1 MARYTGGIDTY
12 KCISEVRRIKNEGY
26 SPKIIACMVLDSY
39 NKHQR
44 GEKLTQFE
52 RFVIGLRYSEFF
64 VTDEIPS
71 QENYYAADI
80 KRVEFLKQ
88 LGLKPEEFNKLC
100 FEVAGLR

>member
-12 KCISEVRRIKNEGY
+12 KCISEVRKIKNEGY

-39 NKHQR
+39 NKHER

-52 RFVIGLRYSEFF
+52 RFLLGLRYSEFF

-71 QENYYAADI
+71 QENYRAAEV

-88 LGLKPEEFNKLC
+88 LGLKSDDFNKLC
-100 FEVAGLR
+100 FEIGGLR